1 MYDIFKQ
8 VITTGLF
15 ELTDMLK
22 KIDIQWIHGAITEEE
37 RTELVALAQKHAN
50 VQNSIDVLKKLEEL
64 DKRVKALENA
74 EVIKPDTEEYPEY
87 EVGKWYYTGNK
98 VMFEQKHY
106 ECIAPEGVVCTWS
119 PAEYPAYWKLID

>member
-1 MYDIFKQ
+1 MYYIFKQ

-22 KIDIQWIHGAITEEE
+22 KIDIQWIHGAITEDE
-37 RTELVALAQKHAN
+37 RAELVAMAQEHAN

-64 DKRVKALENA
+64 DKRVKALEDA
-74 EVIKPDTEEYPEY
+74 EVIIPDVEEYPEY
-87 EVGKWYYTGNK
+87 EVGKWYYAGDK
-98 VMFEQKHY
+98 VTFEQKHY

-119 PAEYPAYWKLID
+119 PSEYPAYWKLID

>member
-8 VITTGLF
+8 VISTGLF

-22 KIDIQWIHGAITEEE
+22 KIDVQWIHGAITEEE
-37 RTELVALAQKHAN
+37 RTELVALAQEHAN

-64 DKRVKALENA
+64 DRRVKALEDA
-74 EVIKPDTEEYPEY
+74 EVINPDTEEYPEY
-87 EVGKWYYTGNK
+87 EVGKWYYAGNK
-98 VMFEQKHY
+98 ITFEQNRY

-119 PAEYPAYWKLID
+119 PSEYPAYWKLID

>member
-8 VITTGLF
+8 VISTGLF

-22 KIDIQWIHGAITEEE
+22 KIDVQWIHGAITEEE
-37 RTELVALAQKHAN
+37 RTELVALAQEHAN

-64 DKRVKALENA
+64 DRRVKALEDA
-74 EVIKPDTEEYPEY
+74 EVINPDTEEYPEY
-87 EVGKWYYTGNK
+87 EVGKWYYAGNK
-98 VMFEQKHY
+98 ITFEQKHY

-119 PAEYPAYWKLID
+119 PSEYPAYWKLID

>member
-8 VITTGLF
+8 VIKTGLF

-22 KIDIQWIHGAITEEE
+22 KIDVQWISGKITEEE
-37 RTELVALAQKHAN
+37 RTELVAMAQEHAN

-64 DKRVKALENA
+64 DRRVKALEES

-87 EVGKWYYTGNK
+87 EVGKWYYRGNK
-98 VMFEQKHY
+98 MTFEQKHY